1 MTDMEKYIES
11 GLRKLEENKI
21 TLKTFLNKY
30 LEINNT
36 RLANYLDINYDTLI
50 KSYSKGIDSCSRLIK
65 ISKYIKFKR
74 NIKINWWRLHQ
85 NKES

>member
-11 GLRKLEENKI
+11 GLKKLEGNEI

-36 RLANYLDINYDTLI
+36 RLANYLDINYDGLL
-50 KSYSKGIDSCSRLIK
+50 KSYNKGMDSCSRLIK
-65 ISKYIKFKR
+65 ISKYIQLKR
-74 NIKINWWRLHQ
+74 NIKIDWWRLHQ
-85 NKES
+85 KRES